1 MMPRTYEPIASTTL
15 GSAAASVT
23 FGSGGTLPQTYTDL
37 ILVTDVKSSH
47 NSNVDG
53 GCIRF
58 NGDTGS
64 NYSITR
70 LAGSGTAATSDRQSS
85 ATTPIV
91 RIAGNTA
98 SASTP
103 VIYHIMSYSSSS
115 VNKTAL
121 VTASESQTLITK
133 GVLLWRSTAAI
144 TSLVV
149 FPENGANFNS
159 GSTFSLYGIK
169 AA

>member
-1 MMPRTYEPIASTTL
+1 MAVTYEPIASTTL
-15 GSAAASVT
+15 GSAASSVT

-37 ILVTDVKSSH
+37 ILVMEVKSSY
-47 NSNVDG
+47 NSTVDG

-58 NGDTGS
+58 YGDTGS

-70 LAGSGTAATSDRQSS
+70 LAGSGSSATSDRQSS

-91 RIAGNTA
+91 RIAGNTG

-115 VNKTAL
+115 VYKTGL
-121 VTASESQTLITK
+121 VTSSESQSLITK
-133 GVLLWRSTAAI
+133 GVLLWCSTAAI
-144 TSLVV
+144 TSIVV
-149 FPENGANFNS
+149 FPENGPNFNS